1 MPSTPGELAL
11 HPAFVLHEGKRQD
24 AAELAD
30 LTPAPQAAMLRP
42 GTDAAQVI
50 QALLAGARDGQPVL
64 LDRHTGLDVSAP
76 EAGFRVGILTSG
88 TTGAPKCTWHTVE
101 RLLARAGSPRS
112 GQRWLLTYSPHSY
125 AGLQVLLHA
134 MASGAELVAGQGLD
148 ASGLVQLAA
157 RTQPQ
162 AISATPSFWRLFL
175 MALPVEADWSLTDIV
190 LGGEAVDQALL
201 SRLQERWPKAQ
212 LRHIYA
218 SSEAGSVFC
227 VKDGLAG
234 FPAAWLTQGTS
245 GVGLRIV
252 DGMLHVRSPRAAAGV
267 SPWHATGDLVDMRGE
282 RVHFMGRADGLLNIG
297 GEKVDL
303 EQVEAR
309 VLALP
314 AVADARLYGRA
325 NPVTGFLV
333 EAEVV
338 TRDRAAAQLQL
349 AELGAQLRAVERPRR
364 IHYVDQL
371 SLGAT
376 GKKQRRQ

>member
-1 MPSTPGELAL
+1 MRSATGVLAL
-11 HPAFVLHEGKRQD
+11 HPAFVLHEGKRQS
-24 AAELAD
+24 AAELSA
-30 LTPAPQAAMLRP
+30 LTAGPQVAMLRP
-42 GTDAAQVI
+42 GTGAAQVI
-50 QALLAGARDGQPVL
+50 QALLAGARYGQPVL
-64 LDRHTGLDVSAP
+64 LDRLTGLDTSAP
-76 EAGFRVGILTSG
+76 EPGFRVGILTSG
-88 TTGAPKCTWHTVE
+88 TTGAPKCTWHTME
-101 RLLARAGSPRS
+101 RLLARAGHQTP

-134 MASGAELVAGQGLD
+134 MTSGAELVAGPGLD

-157 RTQPQ
+157 RTRPQ
-162 AISATPSFWRLFL
+162 AISATPSFWRLLL
-175 MALPVEADWSLTDIV
+175 MALPVEGDWPLTDIV

-201 SRLQERWPKAQ
+201 TRLHERWPAAR

-234 FPAAWLTQGTS
+234 FPAAWLAQGTS
-245 GVGLRIV
+245 GVALRIV
-252 DGMLHVRSPRAAAGV
+252 DGILQVRSPRAATGV
-267 SPWHATGDLVDMRGE
+267 PTWHATGDLVELRGE

-338 TRDRAAAQLQL
+338 ARDRVAAQLQL
-349 AELGAQLRAVERPRR
+349 DALGVQLRAVERPRR

>member
-1 MPSTPGELAL
+1 MPSTSEVLDL
-11 HPAFVLHEGKRQD
+11 HPAFVLREGQTQT
-24 AAELAD
+24 ASELRAHR
-30 LTPAPQAAMLRP
+30 PAPQAAVLRP
-42 GTDAAQVI
+42 GLSAGEVI
-50 QALLAGARDGQPVL
+50 HALLAGAQAGLPVL
-64 LDRHTGLDVSAP
+64 LDRLTGLDVSAP

-88 TTGAPKCTWHTVE
+88 TTGVPKCTWHT
-101 RLLARAGSPRS
+101 LQGLMARAGGQAG

-134 MASGAELVAGQGLD
+134 MVSGAELVAGQGQD
-148 ASGLVQLAA
+148 AAALVQLAA
-157 RTQPQ
+157 RTRPQ
-162 AISATPSFWRLFL
+162 AISATPSFWRLLL
-175 MALPVEADWSLTDIV
+175 MALPPVQDWSLTDIV
-190 LGGEAVDQALL
+190 LGGEAVDQSLL
-201 SRLQERWPKAQ
+201 DRLRERWPQAR

-252 DGMLHVRSPRAAAGV
+252 DGMLYVRSPRAAAGV
-267 SPWHATGDLVDMRGE
+267 PLWHATGDLVELRGE
-282 RVHFMGRADGLLNIG
+282 RVHFIGRADGLLNIG

-338 TRDRAAAQLQL
+338 ARDRAAAQAQM
-349 AELGAQLRAVERPRR
+349 AELGAQLRAAERPRR